1 MTKGG
6 TNLNTLLN
14 ATGVLATA
22 TMEPRLFD
30 LDFQLIHDAAL
41 MIIAVVTLFLLMS
54 YFLFNPARAFL
65 QKRQEKIR
73 AELEDAKNNQ
83 EDARALKAEYDEKL
97 KNIDK
102 EAESI
107 LSDARKRALA
117 NENRIVAAAKE
128 EAAAIVE
135 RAREEA
141 RLEKQKMADDVK
153 KEIIAVAAL
162 MAGKVVASSVDV
174 TIQDSLIDETLK
186 EIGDSTWL
194 S

>member
-1 MTKGG
+1 MNMYLSAAGI
-6 TNLNTLLN
+6 
-14 ATGVLATA
+14 LATA
-22 TMEPRLFD
+22 AMEPRLFD
-30 LDFQLIHDAAL
+30 LDFQLLADSVL
-41 MIIAVVTLFLLMS
+41 TIIAVVALFFVMS
-54 YFLFNPARAFL
+54 YYLFNPAREFL
-65 QKRQEKIR
+65 KKRQDKIK

-83 EDARALKAEYDEKL
+83 EDARILKDEYESKL
-97 KNIDK
+97 SNIEK

-107 LSDARKRALA
+107 LADARKRALA

-135 RAREEA
+135 RARKEA
-141 RLEKQKMADDVK
+141 VLEKQKMADDVK
-153 KEIIAVAAL
+153 KEIVAVAAL
-162 MAGKVVASSVDV
+162 MAGKVVASNMDV

>member
-1 MTKGG
+1 M
-6 TNLNTLLN
+6 NTIFS
-14 ATGVLATA
+14 ATGVLA

-30 LDFQLIHDAAL
+30 LDFQLFHDAVL
-41 MIIAVVTLFLLMS
+41 MIIAVVALFLIMS

-65 QKRQEKIR
+65 QKRQDKIR
-73 AELEDAKNNQ
+73 TELEDAKSNQ
-83 EDARALKAEYDEKL
+83 ENAKALKAEYESKL
-97 KNIDK
+97 KEIDQ

-107 LSDARKRALA
+107 LADARKRALA

-135 RAREEA
+135 RARQEA
-141 RLEKQKMADDVK
+141 HLEKQKMADDIK
-153 KEIIAVAAL
+153 KEIVAVAAL
-162 MAGKVVASSVDV
+162 MAGKVVASKVDV

-186 EIGDSTWL
+186 EIGDNTWL

>member
-1 MTKGG
+1 M
-6 TNLNTLLN
+6 NTLVS
-14 ATGVLATA
+14 ATGVLA

-30 LDFQLIHDAAL
+30 LDFQLFHDAAL
-41 MIIAVVTLFLLMS
+41 MIIAVVALFLVMS
-54 YFLFNPARAFL
+54 YFLFNPAREFL

-83 EDARALKAEYDEKL
+83 EDAKALKAEYESKL

-107 LSDARKRALA
+107 LADARKRALA

-128 EAAAIVE
+128 EAAAIIE

-141 RLEKQKMADDVK
+141 KLEKLKNADDVK
-153 KEIIAVAAL
+153 KEIVAVAAL
-162 MAGKVVASSVDV
+162 MAGKVVASKVDV

>member
-1 MTKGG
+1 M
-6 TNLNTLLN
+6 NTLLS
-14 ATGVLATA
+14 ATGVLA

-30 LDFQLIHDAAL
+30 LDFQLFHDAAL
-41 MIIAVVTLFLLMS
+41 MIIAVVALFLIMS
-54 YFLFNPARAFL
+54 YFLFNPAREFL

-73 AELEDAKNNQ
+73 AELEDAKHNQ
-83 EDARALKAEYDEKL
+83 EESRALKAEYDEKL

-107 LSDARKRALA
+107 LADARKRALA
-117 NENRIVAAAKE
+117 NENRIIAAAKE
-128 EAAAIVE
+128 EAAAIIE

-141 RLEKQKMADDVK
+141 KLEKQKMADEVK
-153 KEIIAVAAL
+153 KEIVAVAAL
-162 MAGKVVASSVDV
+162 MASKVVASSVDV

-186 EIGDSTWL
+186 EIGESTWL

>member
-1 MTKGG
+1 MNNMLSAIQIKV
-6 TNLNTLLN
+6 
-14 ATGVLATA
+14 AAEMA
-22 TMEPRLFD
+22 PRLFD
-30 LDFQLIHDAAL
+30 LDLQLFADAFL
-41 MIIAVVTLFLLMS
+41 MIIAVVVLFLVMS

-65 QKRQEKIR
+65 EKRQEKIR
-73 AELEDAKNNQ
+73 TELEDAKENQ
-83 EDARALKAEYDEKL
+83 EAAKALKAEYDEKL
-97 KNIDK
+97 KNIEK

-117 NENRIVAAAKE
+117 NENRIVAQAKE
-128 EAAAIVE
+128 EAAQIIA

-141 RLEKQKMADDVK
+141 KLEKQKMADDVK

-162 MAGKVVASSVDV
+162 MANKVVASSMDV
-174 TIQDSLIDETLK
+174 TIQNNLIDDTLK

>member
-1 MTKGG
+1 M
-6 TNLNTLLN
+6 NILLS
-14 ATGVLATA
+14 ATGVLA

-30 LDFQLIHDAAL
+30 LDFQLFHDAAL
-41 MIIAVVTLFLLMS
+41 MIIAVVALFLIMS

-65 QKRQEKIR
+65 KKRQEKIR
-73 AELEDAKNNQ
+73 TELEDAKNNQ
-83 EDARALKAEYDEKL
+83 EDAKALKAEYESKL

-107 LSDARKRALA
+107 LADARKRALA

-128 EAAAIVE
+128 EAASIIE

-153 KEIIAVAAL
+153 KEIVAVAAL
-162 MAGKVVASSVDV
+162 MAGKVVSSSIDV

-186 EIGDSTWL
+186 EIGDNTWL

>member
-1 MTKGG
+1 M
-6 TNLNTLLN
+6 NTLLS
-14 ATGVLATA
+14 ATGVLA

-30 LDFQLIHDAAL
+30 LDFQLFHDAAL
-41 MIIAVVTLFLLMS
+41 MIIAVVALFLIMS

-73 AELEDAKNNQ
+73 TELEDAKNNQ
-83 EDARALKAEYDEKL
+83 EDAKALKAEYDETL

-107 LSDARKRALA
+107 LADARKRALA

-128 EAAAIVE
+128 EAAAIIE
-135 RAREEA
+135 RAKEEA
-141 RLEKQKMADDVK
+141 KLEKQKMADDVK
-153 KEIIAVAAL
+153 KEIVAVAAL
-162 MAGKVVASSVDV
+162 MAGKVVASKVDV

-186 EIGDSTWL
+186 EIGDNTWL

>member
-1 MTKGG
+1 M
-6 TNLNTLLN
+6 NTLLN
-14 ATGVLATA
+14 ATGVLA

-30 LDFQLIHDAAL
+30 LDFQLFHDAAL
-41 MIIAVVTLFLLMS
+41 MIIAVITLFLLMS

-73 AELEDAKNNQ
+73 TELEDAKNNQ

-107 LSDARKRALA
+107 LADARKRALA

-128 EAAAIVE
+128 EAAAIIE
-135 RAREEA
+135 RAKEEA
-141 RLEKQKMADDVK
+141 NLEKQKMADDVK
-153 KEIIAVAAL
+153 REIVAVAAL
-162 MAGKVVASSVDV
+162 MAGKVVASKVDV
-174 TIQDSLIDETLK
+174 AIQDSLIDETLK
-186 EIGDSTWL
+186 EMGDSTWL

>member
-1 MTKGG
+1 M
-6 TNLNTLLN
+6 NTLLS
-14 ATGVLATA
+14 ATGVLA

-30 LDFQLIHDAAL
+30 LDFQLFHDAAL
-41 MIIAVVTLFLLMS
+41 MIIAVVALFLIMS

-73 AELEDAKNNQ
+73 TELEDAKNNQ
-83 EDARALKAEYDEKL
+83 EDAKALKAEYDEKL
-97 KNIDK
+97 RNIDK
-102 EAESI
+102 EAERI
-107 LSDARKRALA
+107 LADARKRALA

-128 EAAAIVE
+128 EAASIIE

-141 RLEKQKMADDVK
+141 KLEKQKMADDVK
-153 KEIIAVAAL
+153 KEIVAVAAL
-162 MAGKVVASSVDV
+162 MAGKVVSSSIDV

-186 EIGDSTWL
+186 EIGDNTWL

>member
-1 MTKGG
+1 M
-6 TNLNTLLN
+6 NTLLS
-14 ATGVLATA
+14 ATGVLA

-30 LDFQLIHDAAL
+30 LDFQLFHDAAL
-41 MIIAVVTLFLLMS
+41 MIIAVVALFLIMS
-54 YFLFNPARAFL
+54 YFLFNPAREFL

-73 AELEDAKNNQ
+73 TELEDAKNNQ
-83 EDARALKAEYDEKL
+83 EESRALKAEYDEKL

-107 LSDARKRALA
+107 LADARKRALA

-128 EAAAIVE
+128 EAAAIIE

-141 RLEKQKMADDVK
+141 KLEKQKMADEVK
-153 KEIIAVAAL
+153 KEIVAVAAL

>member
-1 MTKGG
+1 M
-6 TNLNTLLN
+6 NTLLS
-14 ATGVLATA
+14 AKGVLAAA

-30 LDFQLIHDAAL
+30 LDLQLFADAAL
-41 MIIAVVTLFLLMS
+41 MIIAVVALFLIMS
-54 YFLFNPARAFL
+54 YFLFNPAREFL

-73 AELEDAKNNQ
+73 TELEDAKNNQ
-83 EDARALKAEYDEKL
+83 EDARALKAEYESKL
-97 KNIDK
+97 KNIEK

-128 EAAAIVE
+128 EAAAIVD

-141 RLEKQKMADDVK
+141 KLEKQKMADEVK
-153 KEIIAVAAL
+153 KEIITVAAL
-162 MAGKVVASSVDV
+162 MAGKVVGSKVDATV
-174 TIQDSLIDETLK
+174 QDGLIDETLK
-186 EIGDSTWL
+186 EIGDGTWL

>member
-1 MTKGG
+1 MKGG
-6 TNLNTLLN
+6 TNLNTLVN
-14 ATGVLATA
+14 ATGVLA

-30 LDFQLIHDAAL
+30 LDFQLFHDAAL
-41 MIIAVVTLFLLMS
+41 MIIAVVALFLIMS
-54 YFLFNPARAFL
+54 YFLFNPAREFL

-73 AELEDAKNNQ
+73 TELEDAKNNQ
-83 EDARALKAEYDEKL
+83 EEAHALKAEYESKL

-107 LSDARKRALA
+107 LADARKRALA

-128 EAAAIVE
+128 EAAAIRD

-162 MAGKVVASSVDV
+162 MAGKVVGSNMDA
-174 TIQDSLIDETLK
+174 TIQESLIDETLK
-186 EIGDSTWL
+186 EIGDNTWL

>member
-1 MTKGG
+1 M
-6 TNLNTLLN
+6 NTLLS
-14 ATGVLATA
+14 ATGVLA

-30 LDFQLIHDAAL
+30 LDFQLFHDAAL
-41 MIIAVVTLFLLMS
+41 MIIAVVALFLIMS
-54 YFLFNPARAFL
+54 YFLFNPAREFL

-83 EDARALKAEYDEKL
+83 EESRALKAEYDEKL

-107 LSDARKRALA
+107 LAEARKRALA

-128 EAAAIVE
+128 EAAAIIE

-141 RLEKQKMADDVK
+141 KLEKQKMADEVK
-153 KEIIAVAAL
+153 KEIVAVAAL

>member
-1 MTKGG
+1 M
-6 TNLNTLLN
+6 NTLLS
-14 ATGVLATA
+14 ATGVLA

-30 LDFQLIHDAAL
+30 LDFQLFHDAVL
-41 MIIAVVTLFLLMS
+41 MIIAVVALFLIMS

-73 AELEDAKNNQ
+73 TELEDAKNNQ
-83 EDARALKAEYDEKL
+83 EDAKALKAEYESKL

-107 LSDARKRALA
+107 LADARKRALA

-135 RAREEA
+135 RARQEA
-141 RLEKQKMADDVK
+141 QLEKQKMADDVK
-153 KEIIAVAAL
+153 KEMVAVAAL
-162 MAGKVVASSVDV
+162 MAGKVVASKVDV

-186 EIGDSTWL
+186 EIGESTWL

>member
-1 MTKGG
+1 M
-6 TNLNTLLN
+6 NTLLN
-14 ATGVLATA
+14 ATGVLA

-30 LDFQLIHDAAL
+30 LDFQLFHDAAL
-41 MIIAVVTLFLLMS
+41 MIIAVVALFLIMS
-54 YFLFNPARAFL
+54 YFLFNPAREFL

-83 EDARALKAEYDEKL
+83 EESRALKAEYDEKL

-107 LSDARKRALA
+107 LADARKRALA
-117 NENRIVAAAKE
+117 NENRIIAAAKE
-128 EAAAIVE
+128 EAAAIIE

-141 RLEKQKMADDVK
+141 KLEKQKMADDVK
-153 KEIIAVAAL
+153 KEIVAVAAL
-162 MAGKVVASSVDV
+162 MAEKVVASKVDV
-174 TIQDSLIDETLK
+174 AIQDSLIDDTLK
-186 EIGDSTWL
+186 EIGDSIWL

>member
-1 MTKGG
+1 
-6 TNLNTLLN
+6 
-14 ATGVLATA
+14 
-22 TMEPRLFD
+22 MEPRLFD
-30 LDFQLIHDAAL
+30 LDFQLFHDAAL
-41 MIIAVVTLFLLMS
+41 MIIAVVALFLIMS
-54 YFLFNPARAFL
+54 YFLFNPAREFL

-83 EDARALKAEYDEKL
+83 EESRVLKAEYDEKL

-107 LSDARKRALA
+107 LADARKRALA
-117 NENRIVAAAKE
+117 NENRIIAAAKE
-128 EAAAIVE
+128 EAAAIIE

-141 RLEKQKMADDVK
+141 KLEKQKMADEVK
-153 KEIIAVAAL
+153 KEIVAVAAL

>member
-1 MTKGG
+1 M
-6 TNLNTLLN
+6 NTLLS
-14 ATGVLATA
+14 ATGVLA

-30 LDFQLIHDAAL
+30 LDFQLFHDAAL
-41 MIIAVVTLFLLMS
+41 MIIAVVALFLIMS
-54 YFLFNPARAFL
+54 YFLFNPAREFL
-65 QKRQEKIR
+65 QKRQDKIR
-73 AELEDAKNNQ
+73 TELEDAKNNQ
-83 EDARALKAEYDEKL
+83 EDAKALKAEYDEKL

-107 LSDARKRALA
+107 LADARKRALA

-128 EAAAIVE
+128 EAADIIE

-141 RLEKQKMADDVK
+141 KLEKQKMADEVK
-153 KEIIAVAAL
+153 KEIVAVAAL
-162 MAGKVVASSVDV
+162 MAGKVVASSMDV

>member
-1 MTKGG
+1 M
-6 TNLNTLLN
+6 NTVLS
-14 ATGVLATA
+14 ATGVLA

-30 LDFQLIHDAAL
+30 LDFQLFHDAAL
-41 MIIAVVTLFLLMS
+41 MIIAVVALFLIMS

-73 AELEDAKNNQ
+73 TELEDAKNNQ
-83 EDARALKAEYDEKL
+83 EDAKALKAEYDEKL

-107 LSDARKRALA
+107 LADARKRALA

-128 EAAAIVE
+128 EAAAIIE

-141 RLEKQKMADDVK
+141 KLEKQKMADDVK
-153 KEIIAVAAL
+153 KEIVAVAAL
-162 MAGKVVASSVDV
+162 MAGKVVASSMDV

>member
-1 MTKGG
+1 
-6 TNLNTLLN
+6 
-14 ATGVLATA
+14 
-22 TMEPRLFD
+22 MEPRLFD
-30 LDFQLIHDAAL
+30 LDFQLFHDAVL
-41 MIIAVVTLFLLMS
+41 MIIAVVALFLIMS

-65 QKRQEKIR
+65 EKRQEKIR

-107 LSDARKRALA
+107 LADARKRALA

-141 RLEKQKMADDVK
+141 KLEKQKMADEVK
-153 KEIIAVAAL
+153 KEIVAVAAL
-162 MAGKVVASSVDV
+162 MAGKVVASKVDV

>member
-1 MTKGG
+1 M
-6 TNLNTLLN
+6 NTLLS
-14 ATGVLATA
+14 AAGVLA

-30 LDFQLIHDAAL
+30 LDFQLFHDAAL
-41 MIIAVVTLFLLMS
+41 MIIAVVALFLIMS

-65 QKRQEKIR
+65 QKRQDKIR
-73 AELEDAKNNQ
+73 TELEDAKNNQ

-107 LSDARKRALA
+107 LADARKRALA

-128 EAAAIVE
+128 EAAAIIE

-141 RLEKQKMADDVK
+141 KLEKQKMADEVK
-153 KEIIAVAAL
+153 KEIVAVAAL

>member
-1 MTKGG
+1 M
-6 TNLNTLLN
+6 NTLLS
-14 ATGVLATA
+14 ATGVLA

-30 LDFQLIHDAAL
+30 LDFQLFHDAAL
-41 MIIAVVTLFLLMS
+41 MIIAVVALFLIMS

-83 EDARALKAEYDEKL
+83 EDAKALKAEYDEKL

-102 EAESI
+102 EADSI
-107 LSDARKRALA
+107 LADARKRALA

-128 EAAAIVE
+128 EAAAIID

-141 RLEKQKMADDVK
+141 KLEKQKMADDVK
-153 KEIIAVAAL
+153 KEIVAVAAL
-162 MAGKVVASSVDV
+162 MAGKVVASKVDV

>member
-1 MTKGG
+1 M
-6 TNLNTLLN
+6 NTLLS
-14 ATGVLATA
+14 ATGVLA

-30 LDFQLIHDAAL
+30 LDFQLFHDAAL
-41 MIIAVVTLFLLMS
+41 MIIAVVALFLIMS

-73 AELEDAKNNQ
+73 TELEDAKNNQ
-83 EDARALKAEYDEKL
+83 EDAKALKAEYDEKL
-97 KNIDK
+97 RNIDK

-107 LSDARKRALA
+107 LADARKRALA

-128 EAAAIVE
+128 EAASIIE

-153 KEIIAVAAL
+153 KEIVAVAAL
-162 MAGKVVASSVDV
+162 MAGKVVASSMDV

-186 EIGDSTWL
+186 EIGDNTWL

>member
-1 MTKGG
+1 M
-6 TNLNTLLN
+6 NTLLS
-14 ATGVLATA
+14 AAGVLA

-30 LDFQLIHDAAL
+30 LDFQLFHDAAL
-41 MIIAVVTLFLLMS
+41 MIIAVVALFLIMS

-65 QKRQEKIR
+65 QKRQDKIR
-73 AELEDAKNNQ
+73 TELEDAKTNQ

-107 LSDARKRALA
+107 LADARKRALA

-128 EAAAIVE
+128 EAAAIIE

-141 RLEKQKMADDVK
+141 KLEKQKMADEVK
-153 KEIIAVAAL
+153 KEIVAVAAL